1 MPRIKNLPLASDIST
16 DDLLALY
23 DNTGDITGKATIAS
37 VVAAAGGGGGGGTVT
52 TISVVSAN
60 GLAGSVATATSTPAV
75 TLSTTVTGIVKGNG
89 TALSAASSGT
99 DYYAPGSTDVVVADG
114 GTGSSTASGARTN
127 LGLGSIATQDA
138 SSVTIT
144 GGSITGIT
152 DLAVADGGTGG
163 STAAA
168 ARTNLVVPSFDID
181 VASTN
186 GVERIRS
193 STENYLANSSF
204 EFWNSGTSVAPDAWT
219 LQGDATIARSSSPT
233 VGTYAAAVTF
243 GTANTGELYQAIG
256 VSNLVDYTFSCYVE
270 RTSGTGAARLVAQDS
285 NSPFAEYSSYTLPT
299 GAGQQLAMLTVKP
312 TNSGSMRFAIKS
324 GGTTASTWRIDE
336 CMYQESKAIATT
348 FQHRMID
355 DTSTQTIFGTKTHYG
370 PVFYSALF
378 GNTATPQS
386 SDGAALGTASLMWA
400 DLFLASGGVINFNNG
415 DVILTHSADTLTMAG
430 GNLSL
435 GTTASLTS
443 GTVELGAAS
452 DTTLSRA
459 SAGQLAVEG
468 VNVLMNGGAL
478 GTPSSATLTNATGL
492 PVSGITASTATALGV
507 GSLELGH
514 ASDTTLSRSA
524 AGQLAVEGVDVLTTS
539 NTKTMTNKRVSRR
552 APAVTQSA
560 TPTINTDNT
569 DVAHI
574 TGLAQAI
581 TSMTTNLSGTPVEGD
596 TLRIDITDNGTARS
610 LTWGASF
617 EASGTVALPTTTVV
631 NVRLDVGFVWNT
643 ATTKW
648 RCVAT
653 A

>member
-1 MPRIKNLPLASDIST
+1 MAPRIKNLPLASDIST

-37 VVAAAGGGGGGGTVT
+37 VVAAAGGGGGGGSGTVT
-52 TISVVSAN
+52 TVSVVSAN
-60 GLAGSVATATSTPAV
+60 GLAGSVATATSTPAI

-89 TALSAASSGT
+89 TALSAATEGT
-99 DYYAPGSTDVVVADG
+99 DYYKPGATDVAVADG
-114 GTGSSTASGARTN
+114 GTGASTASDARTN
-127 LGLGSIATQDA
+127 LGLGTIATQAA

-181 VASTN
+181 ADSTN

-193 STENYLANSSF
+193 NTENYLANASF

-219 LQGDATIARSSSPT
+219 LAGDATIARSSSPT

-243 GTANTGELYQAIG
+243 GTANTGELYQSIF

-270 RTSGTGAARLVAQDS
+270 RTSGTGVARLVAQDA
-285 NSPFAEYSSYTLPT
+285 NSPFAEYASYTLPT
-299 GAGQQLAMLTVKP
+299 GAGQRLAVLTVKP

-324 GGTTASTWRIDE
+324 GNTTASTWRVDE

-415 DVILTHSADTLTMAG
+415 DVTLTHSADTLTMAG

-443 GTVELGAAS
+443 GTVELGA
-452 DTTLSRA
+452 
-459 SAGQLAVEG
+459 
-468 VNVLMNGGAL
+468 
-478 GTPSSATLTNATGL
+478 
-492 PVSGITASTATALGV
+492 
-507 GSLELGH
+507 

-596 TLRIDITDNGTARS
+596 TLRIDITDNGTARALS
-610 LTWGASF
+610 FGSSF
-617 EASGTVALPTTTVV
+617 EASTIPLPTTTVV
-631 NVRLDVGFVWNT
+631 STRIDLGFVWNT
-643 ATTKW
+643 ATSKW
-648 RCVAT
+648 RLVAQ